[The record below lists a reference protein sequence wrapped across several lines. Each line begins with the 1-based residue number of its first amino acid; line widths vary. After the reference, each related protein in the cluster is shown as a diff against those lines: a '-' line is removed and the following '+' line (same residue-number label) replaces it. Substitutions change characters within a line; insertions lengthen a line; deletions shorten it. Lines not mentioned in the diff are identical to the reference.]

1 MVGKHYGFT
10 VMLSTPSIL
19 QSSWVRGRLAS
30 LFAFREKHSL
40 GRMVTCPG
48 TPVGTAGMD
57 ILGPCSVSK
66 ESACTAGDSG
76 SILGQEEP
84 LEKEMALHSSTLAG
98 RIPLTEEAGGL
109 QSKVSQKVRYNRVT
123 DTFQASSKGSPV
135 GTWASRSP
143 WSSLLPWGLDSPG

>member
-30 LFAFREKHSL
+30 LFAFQEKHSL

-48 TPVGTAGMD
+48 TLVGTAGMD

-66 ESACTAGDSG
+66 EPACAAGDSG
-76 SILGQEEP
+76 SIPGSGRAPGEGNGYP
-84 LEKEMALHSSTLAG
+84 LQYSCRENYIDRGA
-98 RIPLTEEAGGL
+98 
-109 QSKVSQKVRYNRVT
+109 
-123 DTFQASSKGSPV
+123 
-135 GTWASRSP
+135 
-143 WSSLLPWGLDSPG
+143 